1 LDSLTNFSVAFP
13 RSPIQIKRYE
23 SGASQPPLDVI
34 HNLAKVLQ
42 VSSDELI
49 FGEDERQPSDDLKL
63 QFEAVYRFTE
73 EEKGYQNPARRM
85 ILKHEA
91 SKWANV

>member
-13 RSPIQIKRYE
+13 RSPIQIKRFE
-23 SGASQPPLDVI
+23 SGASQLPLDVI
-34 HNLAKVLQ
+34 KNLAKVWQ

-63 QFEAVYRFTE
+63 QFCCQSLAFP
-73 EEKGYQNPARRM
+73 KKKRR
-85 ILKHEA
+85 LLRHF
-91 SKWANV
+91 